1 MDQCVGVP
9 NERPYED
16 FSLSQSG
23 RHSTARRLARAIRG
37 ELCCAV
43 FLYGIGDRTDEVLK
57 TIAYGKIVY
66 DVIGR
71 PLPSPPEIERTAWK
85 NALERIV
92 DRFGHT
98 ALRAAANVA

>member
-1 MDQCVGVP
+1 MKSS
-9 NERPYED
+9 
-16 FSLSQSG
+16 FSELQLD
-23 RHSTARRLARAIRG
+23 RLATARRLARAIRG

-43 FLYGIGDRTDEVLK
+43 FLWGLGDRTAEVLK

-66 DVIGR
+66 DVIGH
-71 PLPSPPEIERTAWK
+71 PLPSPPEIERTAWE

>member
-1 MDQCVGVP
+1 MKS
-9 NERPYED
+9 RPSELQLD
-16 FSLSQSG
+16 

-66 DVIGR
+66 DAIGC
-71 PLPSPPEIERTAWK
+71 PLPSPPEIERTAWET
-85 NALERIV
+85 ALEQIV
-92 DRFGHT
+92 DQFGHS
-98 ALRAAANVA
+98 ALRAAASAA